1 MPIELAGIYLRP
13 LNNIMIK
20 IVCVIG
26 TRPEAIK
33 MAPVVLALRKSK
45 WAEVR
50 VLVTGQHREMLD
62 QVLRIF
68 KISADI
74 DLNLM
79 RENQSL
85 PELTSRLIVGVSNLL
100 EREAPDAVLV
110 QGDTTTVFASAL
122 AAFYKK
128 IPFGHIEAGL
138 RTNDMG
144 NPFPEEANRVLTGK
158 LAKWHFA
165 PTLTAKNNLI
175 LEGIPDKNIQVTGN
189 TVIDAIKLILDLNNQ
204 ISLPI
209 NPHKKLI
216 LFTCHRREN
225 FGEPFRNIC
234 KAILKISSEYIDQI
248 EILFP
253 VHPNPNI
260 SLVAHELL
268 GNINNIILC
277 KPLDYVD
284 FITILKKSHIVVTD
298 SGGVQEEAPFLGKP
312 VLVLRNE
319 TERPEAVEIGVA
331 KLIGSDQEN
340 ILAELRNILSDDS
353 VYLKMSRGGSP
364 YGDGNASS
372 RIIQTLKNYYNE
384 SN

>member
-1 MPIELAGIYLRP
+1 MPIELVDIYPRT
-13 LNNIMIK
+13 LNKLMIK
-20 IVCVIG
+20 IVCIIG

-33 MAPVVLALRKSK
+33 MAPVVIALRKSK

-50 VLVTGQHREMLD
+50 ILVTGQHREMLD
-62 QVLRIF
+62 QVLTIF

-74 DLNLM
+74 DLNIM
-79 RENQSL
+79 RENQSI
-85 PELTSRLIVGVSNLL
+85 PELTSRLIVAVSNLL

-128 IPFGHIEAGL
+128 IPIGHIEAGL

-144 NPFPEEANRVLTGK
+144 NPFPEEANRVLTGR

-165 PTLTAKNNLI
+165 PTITSKNNLI
-175 LEGIPDKNIQVTGN
+175 LEGIPEKNIQVTGN
-189 TVIDAIKLILDLNNQ
+189 TVIDAIKLISDLNNQ

-209 NPHKKLI
+209 NPQKKLI

-234 KAILKISSEYIDQI
+234 NALRKIASEYSN
-248 EILFP
+248 EVEVLFP

-260 SLVAHELL
+260 SKLAYELL
-268 GNINNIILC
+268 GNISNIILC
-277 KPLDYVD
+277 KPLDYID
-284 FITILKKSHIVVTD
+284 FITILNKSYIVVTD
-298 SGGVQEEAPFLGKP
+298 SGGIQEEAPFLGKP

-331 KLIGSDQEN
+331 KLIGCNQEN
-340 ILAELRNILSDDS
+340 VYAELRNILSDDS
-353 VYLKMSRGGSP
+353 IYLNMARGGSP
-364 YGDGNASS
+364 YGDGNASL
-372 RIIQTLKNYYNE
+372 RIIEILKKYFNE
-384 SN
+384 SK

>member
-1 MPIELAGIYLRP
+1 MK
-13 LNNIMIK
+13 K

-33 MAPVVLALRKSK
+33 MAPVILALKKSK

-79 RENQSL
+79 KENQSL
-85 PELTSRLIVGVSNLL
+85 PELTSRLIVTVSNVL
-100 EREAPDAVLV
+100 ESEAPDVVLV

-144 NPFPEEANRVLTGK
+144 NPFPEEANRVLTGR
-158 LAKWHFA
+158 LANWHFA
-165 PTLTAKNNLI
+165 PTITAKKNLI
-175 LEGIPDKNIQVTGN
+175 LEGIPEKNILVTGN
-189 TVIDAIKLILDLNNQ
+189 TVIDALKLISDLNNE
-204 ISLPI
+204 IFIPFDK
-209 NPHKKLI
+209 NKKII

-225 FGEPFRNIC
+225 FGDPFKHIC
-234 KAILKISSEYIDQI
+234 KAIVEIAREYLDQI
-248 EILFP
+248 EIIFP

-260 SLVAHELL
+260 SKVAHEFL
-268 GNINNIILC
+268 GNVKNVILC

-284 FITILKKSHIVVTD
+284 FVTVLKKSYLVITD

-312 VLVLRNE
+312 VLVLRGE

-331 KLIGSDQEN
+331 KLIGCNQDN
-340 ILAELRNILSDDS
+340 IISEVRRILSDDS
-353 VYLKMSRGGSP
+353 AYLKMSKGGSP
-364 YGDGNASS
+364 YGDGKASS
-372 RIIQTLKNYYNE
+372 RIIQTLQNYFNE